1 MTLGRCL
8 SHDNVYLTPSKGRSD
23 SPLRLPCYLLSINF
37 TRRRNKRERW
47 RQTEEFTFKK
57 KWHPK
62 LSCPDAIL
70 CYLKRKNV
78 VPEQYS
84 DYEAESKGF
93 YKPVIPSSRKEAFP
107 ESSLYFKDSEY
118 INRKWR
124 MATEDSRITQGFT
137 SFLKELYYPVSCKSR
152 DVVWYWRHSFRA
164 PIPSSSEWLFSV
176 ESACPC
182 TGLAT
187 FWKEYQSLRLPW

>member
-1 MTLGRCL
+1 MSVTRQRLFNPLQRPKRFALASAML
-8 SHDNVYLTPSKGRSD
+8 SA
-23 SPLRLPCYLLSINF
+23 I
-37 TRRRNKRERW
+37 RRRNKRERW

-137 SFLKELYYPVSCKSR
+137 SFLKELYY
-152 DVVWYWRHSFRA
+152 YL
-164 PIPSSSEWLFSV
+164 SS
-176 ESACPC
+176 
-182 TGLAT
+182 
-187 FWKEYQSLRLPW
+187 

>member
-137 SFLKELYYPVSCKSR
+137 SFFKRVILLLIQLAARVGTLYGIDGTLLERQY
-152 DVVWYWRHSFRA
+152 RHHLSDYF
-164 PIPSSSEWLFSV
+164 
-176 ESACPC
+176 
-182 TGLAT
+182 
-187 FWKEYQSLRLPW
+187 Q

>member
-1 MTLGRCL
+1 MDSNGYRLLLPEGTLNYFDL
-8 SHDNVYLTPSKGRSD
+8 VDVQETSSEVVIYL
-23 SPLRLPCYLLSINF
+23 
-37 TRRRNKRERW
+37 
-47 RQTEEFTFKK
+47 EE
-57 KWHPK
+57 
-62 LSCPDAIL
+62 
-70 CYLKRKNV
+70 KNV

-137 SFLKELYYPVSCKSR
+137 SFLKELYY
-152 DVVWYWRHSFRA
+152 YL
-164 PIPSSSEWLFSV
+164 SS
-176 ESACPC
+176 
-182 TGLAT
+182 
-187 FWKEYQSLRLPW
+187 

>member
-1 MTLGRCL
+1 METDRRI
-8 SHDNVYLTPSKGRSD
+8 HIQKEMASK
-23 SPLRLPCYLLSINF
+23 
-37 TRRRNKRERW
+37 
-47 RQTEEFTFKK
+47 
-57 KWHPK
+57 
-62 LSCPDAIL
+62 AIL
-70 CYLKRKNV
+70 PGCHSLLHNRKNV

-137 SFLKELYYPVSCKSR
+137 SFLKELYY
-152 DVVWYWRHSFRA
+152 YL
-164 PIPSSSEWLFSV
+164 SS
-176 ESACPC
+176 
-182 TGLAT
+182 
-187 FWKEYQSLRLPW
+187 

>member
-1 MTLGRCL
+1 MA
-8 SHDNVYLTPSKGRSD
+8 SK
-23 SPLRLPCYLLSINF
+23 
-37 TRRRNKRERW
+37 
-47 RQTEEFTFKK
+47 
-57 KWHPK
+57 
-62 LSCPDAIL
+62 AIL
-70 CYLKRKNV
+70 PGCHSLLPKTKKNV

-137 SFLKELYYPVSCKSR
+137 SF
-152 DVVWYWRHSFRA
+152 
-164 PIPSSSEWLFSV
+164 
-176 ESACPC
+176 
-182 TGLAT
+182 
-187 FWKEYQSLRLPW
+187 